1 MDRAGTSLPRH
12 APLMK
17 VALIYAK
24 QQTLR
29 TQAAEL
35 FADESATIGDGARD
49 EIFPPLGITI
59 LAGWLLEA
67 GYDVRLCDDS
77 IETMETVRE
86 HMEWADV
93 VGISSLTPNA
103 RRARELGQ
111 VARSEYGK
119 PTVLGGPHPT
129 TNPEFFLESGAAD
142 VCCLG
147 EGDITIQELL
157 PVIHEPEKW
166 EEIQSLAFLKD
177 GEVFQTPRRPL
188 LQDMDSIPRPAYH
201 LWDIPRYMKLMV
213 NPAVTA
219 ITSRGCPYAC
229 TFCDAEMT
237 PRKYRSMG
245 VTETVDLLQHILETY
260 NPPQIIL
267 FDDLFT
273 IQRKR
278 VIAICKEIVAR
289 GLFFEWACESRVDT
303 MDFEMLR
310 WLRKAGCVKIYY
322 GLESGSPEMLTTM
335 KKGVTLEKIMHGSR
349 LNREIGMYFK
359 FYILYGFPEDRPQ
372 DHRLTEELIQKT
384 RPNSIS
390 VGVLQPIPGTA
401 VYEQLKPMLL
411 RDVAEMDFNY
421 WHATE
426 SFKHPF
432 FTHEELHEERERLL
446 KVHARTLNLKNRLL
460 RKWERLVAMVKHP
473 ELVADFFEIRKRRRN
488 FLKRVQGSEW
498 KWVYEV
504 ERDAR
509 GVPIP
514 RVQLD

>member
-1 MDRAGTSLPRH
+1 
-12 APLMK
+12 MK

-24 QQTLR
+24 QQNLR
-29 TQAAEL
+29 EQAEEL
-35 FADESATIGDGARD
+35 FADENATAGDGARD
-49 EIFPPLGITI
+49 EIFPPLGITV

-77 IETMETVRE
+77 IETLETVRE

-111 VARSEYGK
+111 ISRNEIGR
-119 PTVLGGPHPT
+119 PTILGGPHPT
-129 TNPEFFLESGAAD
+129 TNPEFFLEAEAAD
-142 VCCLG
+142 VCCAG

-157 PVIHEPEKW
+157 PVIHDRSKW
-166 EEIQSLAFLKD
+166 KDVQSIAYLED
-177 GEVFQTPRRPL
+177 GEVVSTPRRPL
-188 LQDMDSIPRPAYH
+188 IQDVDAVPRPAYH
-201 LWDIPRYMKLMV
+201 LWDMPRYMKLMV
-213 NPAVTA
+213 NPCVTA

-237 PRKYRSMG
+237 PRKYRSMSP
-245 VTETVDLLQHILETY
+245 ENTVDLMQHLLETY
-260 NPPQIIL
+260 NPPQIVL

-278 VIAICKEIVAR
+278 VIAICKEIVKR
-289 GLFFEWACESRVDT
+289 DLFFEWACESRVDT
-303 MDFEMLR
+303 MDYEMLR

-322 GLESGSPEMLTTM
+322 GLESGSPRMLTTM
-335 KKGVTLEKIMHGSR
+335 KKGVTLDKIKAGSK

-359 FYILYGFPEDRPQ
+359 FYILYGFPEDRPE
-372 DHRLTEELIQKT
+372 DHTATEKLVSET
-384 RPNSIS
+384 RPNAIS

-401 VYEQLKPMLL
+401 VYDQLKPMLL

-432 FTHEELHEERERLL
+432 FTHEQLHDARERLL
-446 KVHARTLNLKNRLL
+446 RVHAGTFNFLNKLH
-460 RKWERLVAMVKHP
+460 RKFERALAMIKKP
-473 ELVADFFEIRKRRRN
+473 ELIGDYFEIRGRRKR
-488 FLKRVQGSEW
+488 FLKRVQESQW
-498 KWVYEV
+498 SYVYEE
-504 ERDAR
+504 EREAHANQ
-509 GVPIP
+509 IP
-514 RVQLD
+514 RVVTD

>member
-1 MDRAGTSLPRH
+1 
-12 APLMK
+12 MK

-35 FADESATIGDGARD
+35 FADEDATIGDGARD

-59 LAGWLLEA
+59 LAGWLIKA
-67 GYDVRLCDDS
+67 GHEIRLCDDS
-77 IETMETVRE
+77 IETLETVKE
-86 HMEWADV
+86 HMEWSEA

-111 VARSEYGK
+111 ISRNEIGR
-119 PTVLGGPHPT
+119 PTILGGPHPT
-129 TNPEFFLESGAAD
+129 TNPEFFLESDAAD

-157 PVIHEPEKW
+157 PVLDQPEKW
-166 EEIQSLAFLKD
+166 GDIQSLAFMKD

-188 LQDMDSIPRPAYH
+188 LQDMDSIPLPAYH
-201 LWDIPRYMKLMV
+201 LWDLPRYMKLMV

-245 VTETVDLLQHILETY
+245 VDQTVDLLQHILETY

-278 VIAICKEIVAR
+278 VIAICKEIVKR

-335 KKGVTLEKIMHGSR
+335 KKGVTIEKILHGSK

-359 FYILYGFPEDRPQ
+359 FYILYGFPEDRPE
-372 DHRLTEELIQKT
+372 DHRKTEELIQLT

-401 VYEQLKPMLL
+401 VYEQLKPLLL

-432 FTHEELHEERERLL
+432 FTHDELQEAREHLL
-446 KVHARTLNLKNRLL
+446 KVHAQSNNLKNKLL
-460 RKWERLVAMVKHP
+460 RKWERLVAMVRHP
-473 ELVADFFEIRKRRRN
+473 ELIGDFFEVRRRRKT
-488 FLKRVQGSEW
+488 FHKRVKSSDWGYVLDSD
-498 KWVYEV
+498 
-504 ERDAR
+504 RDKHS
-509 GVPIP
+509 VHVP